1 MIFNNQKKIVD
12 LIAETYP
19 YLSDAFNNINFVDN
33 NIVFSFNESFDGFKK
48 EKFSDFIKIL
58 STLGSLNLATKLPIK
73 EKNYFL
79 AEKIRIRKISYTHP
93 IGLLTAKV
101 TSQLESSRKGKSL
114 IEIEDDNCKI
124 FQFEIDYY
132 IINENSFKKLFDEY
146 YSNENIS
153 DLNNLLPNSSI
164 EHYSNSEFNLTVEPF
179 KKNHCLG
186 HFDNYPI
193 IPAVFITKCIMKSI
207 FQIINSSD
215 IEDVE
220 VDSVE
225 MFLNKAMPI
234 NTSLKVNVKIFNL
247 LKNLKIYKCTVHH
260 DTVEY
265 GHYLITLK
273 F

>member
-1 MIFNNQKKIVD
+1 
-12 LIAETYP
+12 
-19 YLSDAFNNINFVDN
+19 
-33 NIVFSFNESFDGFKK
+33 
-48 EKFSDFIKIL
+48 
-58 STLGSLNLATKLPIK
+58 
-73 EKNYFL
+73 
-79 AEKIRIRKISYTHP
+79 
-93 IGLLTAKV
+93 
-101 TSQLESSRKGKSL
+101 
-114 IEIEDDNCKI
+114 
-124 FQFEIDYY
+124 
-132 IINENSFKKLFDEY
+132 
-146 YSNENIS
+146 
-153 DLNNLLPNSSI
+153 
-164 EHYSNSEFNLTVEPF
+164 
-179 KKNHCLG
+179 
-186 HFDNYPI
+186 
-193 IPAVFITKCIMKSI
+193 MKSI